1 MKKFLSMLLV
11 LMLALSLV
19 ACGTKT
25 EGEAGTEGEG
35 ETVEP
40 LSVCFITQQLGD
52 NSFADAADRS
62 MKSYADTYGVEYQ
75 CTQLGGNGDA
85 ITASREAGQ
94 NGFDI
99 VAVQYDAEVA
109 AMLDAEAGDYPD
121 TIFYMFSAPNTYTP
135 AAANVVS
142 GYFRSCESSY
152 MGGIVAGHV
161 TTTGVAAFVGG
172 MESTGLYDWMF
183 GYVQG
188 VKLAGSNS
196 VYSWIGG
203 DNPWS
208 DPAKAKELSMAL
220 YNNYNADTFWGC
232 AGQSGDGV
240 FEAVREL
247 RDNTGSDA
255 FWALGVDADQH
266 AIFAANGKDDIADLI
281 LTSCMKNPVGP
292 VESFIQTL
300 QAGGTVE
307 GGMLTVGA
315 AQNACVIAENDFY
328 LANAPQAAQE
338 AVAAAKA
345 DLVAGTSSVITAYG
359 MTNDEINTFL
369 QEYTLNYVASTLA

>member
-19 ACGTKT
+19 ACG
-25 EGEAGTEGEG
+25 GGQTEGEG
-35 ETVEP
+35 ETEGNTEAEA

-62 MKSYADTYGVEYQ
+62 MKSYADTYGVDYH
-75 CTQLGGNGDA
+75 CTQLGGTGDA

-94 NGFDI
+94 AGYDI

-135 AAANVVS
+135 SAANVVS

-161 TTTGVAAFVGG
+161 STTGVCAYIGG

-188 VKLAGSNS
+188 VKLAGSMS
-196 VYSWIGG
+196 VYSWISG

-220 YNNYNADTFWGC
+220 YNNYDADTFWGC

-247 RDNTGSDA
+247 RDTTGSDA

-292 VESFIQTL
+292 VETFIQTL

-315 AQNACVIAENDFY
+315 AQNACIIAENDFY

-345 DLVAGTSSVITAYG
+345 DLVAGTSSVVTAYG
-359 MTNDEINTFL
+359 MTNDEINAFL
-369 QEYTLNYVASTLA
+369 QEHTLNYVASTLA